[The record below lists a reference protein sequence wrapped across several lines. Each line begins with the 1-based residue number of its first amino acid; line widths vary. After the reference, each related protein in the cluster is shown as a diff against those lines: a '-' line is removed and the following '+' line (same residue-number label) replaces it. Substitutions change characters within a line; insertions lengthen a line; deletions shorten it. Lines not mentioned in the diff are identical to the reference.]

1 MFKSKLKK
9 WLGNGVTVLL
19 LAVGLVLWISL
30 PWIGV
35 LAVAVLVAL
44 WLLLTRGGRLA
55 LAATRI
61 GVASL
66 PQRWGASSVIV
77 VGIAGVVGVLVAM
90 LAMGEGF
97 QATLNNTG
105 DDTTAIVLRGGSQA
119 ETNSVITREQVPMLS
134 TLPGISRDAQGRPLL
149 SPELSQVVNLVSKS
163 DGTDVNAQFRGV
175 GPQAWAVHDKVKI
188 VEGRKFA
195 TGLRE
200 IVVGQGAKGQF
211 RDMEVG
217 RTLTLGNQ
225 TWTVVGLFAT
235 GDAHELSLTRVY
247 DVPPEKVWRAW
258 TEPGLLQQWF
268 VPKPWRISKVDR
280 LPSCHIS
287 KPLPASP
294 QMGHGDT
301 CHWRMAAAPP
311 PGPGRPWPGT
321 CRSSPLSI
329 LHVPSRPEP

>member
-19 LAVGLVLWISL
+19 LVIGLVLWISL

-119 ETNSVITREQVPMLS
+119 ETNSVITREQVPTLS

-163 DGTDVNAQFRGV
+163 DGTDVNAQF
-175 GPQAWAVHDKVKI
+175 
-188 VEGRKFA
+188 
-195 TGLRE
+195 
-200 IVVGQGAKGQF
+200 
-211 RDMEVG
+211 
-217 RTLTLGNQ
+217 
-225 TWTVVGLFAT
+225 
-235 GDAHELSLTRVY
+235 
-247 DVPPEKVWRAW
+247 
-258 TEPGLLQQWF
+258 
-268 VPKPWRISKVDR
+268 
-280 LPSCHIS
+280 
-287 KPLPASP
+287 
-294 QMGHGDT
+294 
-301 CHWRMAAAPP
+301 
-311 PGPGRPWPGT
+311 
-321 CRSSPLSI
+321 
-329 LHVPSRPEP
+329 